1 MGLNMP
7 STEDVG
13 ASARSSL
20 CLRRLEQRTVDPRDQ
35 WGANALPTRTRTPP
49 AFRAV
54 LWPVSW
60 PVAGR
65 VKAAICPEGQT
76 PCGEHR
82 RQLPA
87 RPPPAGGDVRVPT
100 PVFLTGRHPGP
111 HGEGAQPA
119 PCCGPGP
126 WACARLPTAP
136 EHARQQWTV
145 SRGPFTTLRPVTALP
160 VPLCDSPSPYLS
172 PLCPIL
178 ISPTLLSRPPL
189 SHPLLSVPVT
199 HPLSPLHFSPLHPS
213 SILLNF
219 FAAS

>member
-1 MGLNMP
+1 MGSECPAHSHPHATRLP
-7 STEDVG
+7 G
-13 ASARSSL
+13 RPLASVLAGGWEGEG
-20 CLRRLEQRTVDPRDQ
+20 CH
-35 WGANALPTRTRTPP
+35 LP
-49 AFRAV
+49 
-54 LWPVSW
+54 
-60 PVAGR
+60 G
-65 VKAAICPEGQT
+65 
-76 PCGEHR
+76 GEHR

-160 VPLCDSPSPYLS
+160 VPLCDSPPPLPLPPSPPSVPSSSLPPS
-172 PLCPIL
+172 FPV
-178 ISPTLLSRPPL
+178 PL

-219 FAAS
+219 VAAS